1 MFYVYNKEKLDFEKL
16 GIRAYLKAILLLIS
30 SILVLSFSIIPRA
43 NVKNLSQEEKLI
55 IIRENRE
62 FSEKKLKEQ
71 IYSLNFRFPH
81 IVLAQAYLESGN
93 FKSTV
98 FIENNNLFGMKEAKV
113 RSTISKGTN
122 RNHAFYEG
130 WQESVIDYALY
141 YSTYLSDI
149 KTESEYYA
157 YLQKGYAED
166 PNYVSRIKNIVESKN
181 LKR

>member
-1 MFYVYNKEKLDFEKL
+1 MFYIYNKEKLDFQKL
-16 GIRAYLKAILLLIS
+16 GILSYVKFIFIVLFILLI
-30 SILVLSFSIIPRA
+30 LSFGVIPRA
-43 NVKNLSQEEKLI
+43 NLNNLTLEEKLI

-62 FSEKKLKEQ
+62 FSEKKLRDQ

-93 FKSTV
+93 FKSTI

-113 RSTISKGTN
+113 RSTVSKGTN

-141 YSTYLSDI
+141 YSTYLSNL

-157 YLQKGYAED
+157 YLQRRYAED
-166 PNYVSRIKNIVESKN
+166 PHYVSRIKKIVKIKN
-181 LKR
+181 LKE